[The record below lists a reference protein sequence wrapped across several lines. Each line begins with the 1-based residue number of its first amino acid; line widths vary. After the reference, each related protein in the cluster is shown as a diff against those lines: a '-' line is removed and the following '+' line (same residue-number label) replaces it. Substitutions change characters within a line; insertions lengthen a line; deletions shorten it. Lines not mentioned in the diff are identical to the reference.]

1 MNFPSLDGKED
12 GRYEEADVDE
22 DELAL
27 EGKVEVVDDRFSVD
41 DDDEEDDDEEDADG
55 FLLESLCLF
64 FIKVSLL
71 FSTRS
76 ALFSSPPSSFL
87 TSLIIEER

>member
-12 GRYEEADVDE
+12 GRFEEAGVDE

-27 EGKVEVVDDRFSVD
+27 EGKVEVVDDRFSV

-76 ALFSSPPSSFL
+76 ALFSSPPSSSL